1 MRNNVFTEEF
11 NKSAVTANYG
21 KRIQPISS
29 LEKYAY
35 ETREDLVCE
44 KEEIKCSKI
53 IKYIQ
58 K

>member
-1 MRNNVFTEEF
+1 MRNNVFAEEV
-11 NKSAVTANYG
+11 NKSAASANYG

-29 LEKYAY
+29 IEKYAY
-35 ETREDLVCE
+35 ETRKDLVCE
-44 KEEIKCSKI
+44 KEEIKCSNI